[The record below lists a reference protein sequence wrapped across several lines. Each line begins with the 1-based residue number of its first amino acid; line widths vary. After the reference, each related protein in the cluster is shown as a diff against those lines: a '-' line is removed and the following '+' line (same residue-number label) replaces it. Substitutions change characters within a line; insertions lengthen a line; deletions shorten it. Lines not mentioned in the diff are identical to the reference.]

1 MGYLFKFFNIFV
13 ENYDDDKNI
22 KLLEI
27 SHATPLIQLF
37 LRLDDL
43 FKLKIFFKKLDST
56 FF

>member
-22 KLLEI
+22 ELLEI
-27 SHATPLIQLF
+27 SHTKPLIQLF

-43 FKLKIFFKKLDST
+43 FKLKIFF
-56 FF
+56 